1 MVATRLFKPRVAPAL
16 LLSRWHT
23 RAIGTNN
30 FLLFIC
36 IPGLMQRQ
44 DLQRNSSRPVRVRK
58 ELSNQP
64 ISTSLGFREVQILPT
79 KSVLIIFQCR
89 LSWEYVLH
97 TAPNP
102 YFKALLTILQ
112 PSGVEKATNPLGDIS
127 AKEKQLLEACKTG
140 LKDNIHKGVEFAQS
154 PPPK

>member
-23 RAIGTNN
+23 QAIGTNN
-30 FLLFIC
+30 ILLFSC
-36 IPGLMQRQ
+36 IPGLKYRQ
-44 DLQRNSSRPVRVRK
+44 DLQRKSSRPVRVRRG
-58 ELSNQP
+58 LSNQA
-64 ISTSLGFREVQILPT
+64 ISTSLGFRVEQRLPT

-89 LSWEYVLH
+89 LSSEYVLL
-97 TAPNP
+97 TAPNR

-112 PSGVEKATNPLGDIS
+112 PSGVEKATNPLRDIS
-127 AKEKQLLEACKTG
+127 ANEKQLLEACKTG